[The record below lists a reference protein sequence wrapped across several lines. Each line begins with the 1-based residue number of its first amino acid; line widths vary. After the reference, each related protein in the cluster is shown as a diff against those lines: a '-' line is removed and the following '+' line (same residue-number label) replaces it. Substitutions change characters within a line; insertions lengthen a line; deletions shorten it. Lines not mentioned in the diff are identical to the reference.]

1 MKEKLLI
8 LCILCSIFFT
18 VSAQEKLVITADRSI
33 YIGGEDIWFT
43 VMNLDGESNR
53 FSDLSKVAYIELL
66 NAANVPVIQE
76 KVYFHNG
83 TATSQISIPDSVS
96 TGNYL
101 LRAYTKW
108 MTNFS
113 ADTYEHVI
121 ISIVNPFANNSLP
134 AFKADT
140 ISEKSTEQK
149 SLTSSVVKGLQKNY
163 KNRQQ
168 VALSIDLQEKDWQ
181 HLNVSI
187 IKSCLYHPVDRLKS
201 ESHYLKEIEEE
212 SIKIPE
218 HRGEI
223 IKGRIT
229 NIQSGLPIVNEKMML
244 SFVGQNPVLK
254 FSVTDSTGGFLFE
267 VNRFGEQEM
276 VIQPYSSDT
285 TKLNYKV
292 TLEDAYSGK
301 YSESKLPDLVLD
313 SATVKEINS
322 AIVNMQIKTI
332 YSAHRPNIAT
342 ADSIEKMEAFYG
354 EPENTVLIGRYI
366 DLPTTEEV
374 IREIV
379 PSVFLRKSDGEYY
392 VKVYEDKSMYPREGK
407 TMTFVDG
414 VPVNDFKRILN
425 ISPEYL
431 ERIEV
436 LNLNYYYGDENLGR
450 LLLFFTQDNDMGNME
465 FDHRIFRQAYKGYL
479 YNYQYRNPDY
489 SREEGMKSRLADY
502 RNLLYYASYS
512 DLDDTKQVD
521 FEFTTGDDVSDYT
534 IIMTGINEKGQ
545 KETVSE
551 SFRVE

>member
-8 LCILCSIFFT
+8 FCILCSIFFT
-18 VSAQEKLVITADRSI
+18 MSAQEKLVLTTDRSI

-53 FSDLSKVAYIELL
+53 FSDLSKVAYVELL
-66 NAANVPVIQE
+66 NADNMPVIQE

-83 TATSQISIPDSVS
+83 TATSQISIPDTVS

-101 LRAYTKW
+101 LRVYTKW

-121 ISIVNPFANNSLP
+121 VSIVNPFANNSLP
-134 AFKADT
+134 AFKADS
-140 ISEKSTEQK
+140 ISEKPTEQK
-149 SLTSSVVKGLQKNY
+149 SLISSVIKGLQKNY
-163 KNRQQ
+163 KNRQK

-187 IKSCLYHPVDRLKS
+187 VKSCLYRPVDRLKS
-201 ESHYLKEIEEE
+201 ESRNLKEVEEE
-212 SIKIPE
+212 PIKIPE

-223 IKGRIT
+223 VKGRIT

-254 FSVTDSTGGFLFE
+254 FSLTDSTGGFLFE

-276 VIQPYSSDT
+276 VIQPYSTDT

-301 YSESKLPDLVLD
+301 YSEGKLPDLVLD
-313 SATVKEINS
+313 SAAVKEINS

-332 YSAHRPNIAT
+332 YAAHRPDMAV

-354 EPENTVLIGRYI
+354 EPENTVLISRYI

-379 PSVFLRKSDGEYY
+379 PSVFLRKSEGEYY

-431 ERIEV
+431 EKIEV
-436 LNLNYYYGDENLGR
+436 LNLDYYYQDENLGR
-450 LLLFFTQDNDMGNME
+450 LLLFFTRDNDMGNME

-489 SREEGMKSRLADY
+489 SQKEGMKSRLADY
-502 RNLLYYASYS
+502 RNLLYYASFS

-534 IIMTGINEKGQ
+534 IIMTGINGKGE